1 MPSALRGKNRTIPL
15 QMLARQTTGAGGQS
29 VSVETKQEPYK
40 LMPIAEYFEPTQ
52 NLVYSS
58 NRYQRKQVK
67 LTGVS
72 VNSALVTGT
81 NPFVFK
87 CTVKKKVTIEFE
99 CVIILVAGVSDIT
112 TVIRITNATYGRDIA
127 VCTVPVAVDATHERY
142 FATVDLW
149 LNADDEV
156 SAYVNAYN
164 SSVSSKTLVITDA
177 VVRVIELL

>member
-15 QMLARQTTGAGGQS
+15 QMLARQMLSAGGQS

-40 LMPIAEYFEPTQ
+40 FMPIAEYYEPTQ

-87 CTVKKKVTIEFE
+87 SNAKKKVTIEFE
-99 CVIILVAGVSDIT
+99 CVIALVTGVSDIS
-112 TVIRITNATYGRDIA
+112 TVIRIANATYGRDVA
-127 VCTVPVAVDATHERY
+127 VCTVPVAVDSTHERY

-149 LNADDEV
+149 LNSDDEV

-164 SSVSSKTLVITDA
+164 SSVSNKTVVLTEA
-177 VVRVIELL
+177 VVRVVELL